1 MPPLNLIAITF
12 LWPLSHI
19 LSERKFHSLNVLCTR
34 VLSLPILLLIAL
46 YERQRISDSSLKDVG
61 EKLRNAFTSRLP
73 ISLSQKMSLLEGAHW
88 ETEAVFEYTP
98 SGDEKSD
105 NEDEGEVQLGADEG
119 IEEWILEG
127 KGPDGQR
134 RVSSRFSSH
143 LDPNK
148 VQEQLVKEENRQQE
162 QQQKDGSPSSA
173 PISISR
179 QASFARTRKNEK
191 ATSPDPPPTSVEA
204 TPPAHDQSILRRTR
218 PRANSRTADQTV
230 QFANTVRPPRR
241 GNTRDS
247 TGERLPANASGQ
259 MGDARM
265 SGSPQQLEFPQLIST
280 SAPTRESPFIR
291 RYLNGEAGS
300 SSSGALGRRLSLSTG
315 SRSRAWSEVTG
326 GGRGTSIG
334 MASNA
339 SNSGGLDEETVAQLM
354 KMVKGLVE
362 TVDRLEKKLE
372 EKGKG
377 TIERDEGDES
387 AIDTDDEE
395 DS

>member
-46 YERQRISDSSLKDVG
+46 YERQRISDSSLKETR

-73 ISLSQKMSLLEGAHW
+73 TSLSQKMSLLEGAHW

-98 SGDEKSD
+98 NGDEKSD
-105 NEDEGEVQLGADEG
+105 DEDEGEVQLGADEG

-148 VQEQLVKEENRQQE
+148 VQEQLVKEEHRQQE
-162 QQQKDGSPSSA
+162 QQQQDGSPLSA

-179 QASFARTRKNEK
+179 QASFARTQKNEK
-191 ATSPDPPPTSVEA
+191 ATSPDPPPASAEA
-204 TPPAHDQSILRRTR
+204 TPPATDQSILKRTR
-218 PRANSRTADQTV
+218 PRAGSRAADQTV

-259 MGDARM
+259 IGDGRM

-280 SAPTRESPFIR
+280 SAPGRESPFLR
-291 RYLNGEAGS
+291 RYLNGEAGT

-315 SRSRAWSEVTG
+315 TRSRAWSEVTG

-334 MASNA
+334 MASNGSA
-339 SNSGGLDEETVAQLM
+339 SGGVAEETVSQLM
-354 KMVKGLVE
+354 KMMKGLVE

-377 TIERDEGDES
+377 AERDEGDES
-387 AIDTDDEE
+387 AIDTDDDE
-395 DS
+395 